1 MYFEI
6 NDYDS
11 RQELFDNPNRYDN
24 KKVYEEEYEFH
35 NSNKILNNNID
46 SFIPPPNIISNEINN
61 KINNIQ
67 NSLLNSNNA
76 SPFEDQNNDNYN
88 SISNKSNFFEENI
101 IPSPLN
107 VHVNNYEKI
116 YLKENSSINVLNLT
130 DKIYEDDE
138 HFKKRI
144 ISTKNINNLE
154 KGKNKNRNR
163 NKKSSKDIPNKKSN
177 RKSLFINNNNKDNK
191 NSGENSK
198 KMIKMIKRRE
208 SFMPNPKV
216 TNNLCKLKKRKSS
229 AVIIHESEKNN
240 NDTKNIED
248 NNTKIN
254 NNKKLSIKTIK
265 EESSGKNSSQMQ
277 IQIQKYQKNKTLK
290 FKKKNKFSIDNTE
303 KDEKDDKNTT
313 KKSNA
318 IKKENVN
325 EEKKVNNEINE
336 KNPNN
341 IKEINE
347 IQNNKKD
354 NKIKKKFC
362 LFCCLNSKFD
372 DSLENK

>member
-1 MYFEI
+1 MFSKLCC
-6 NDYDS
+6 N
-11 RQELFDNPNRYDN
+11 
-24 KKVYEEEYEFH
+24 
-35 NSNKILNNNID
+35 
-46 SFIPPPNIISNEINN
+46 SFIRINR
-61 KINNIQ
+61 NNIQ

-107 VHVNNYEKI
+107 VHVNNYEKN

-265 EESSGKNSSQMQ
+265 EESSGNVSSTPAADVSQASV
-277 IQIQKYQKNKTLK
+277 T
-290 FKKKNKFSIDNTE
+290 DAAPTE
-303 KDEKDDKNTT
+303 APA
-313 KKSNA
+313 KSSRKA
-318 IKKENVN
+318 KGEAKSEGSAPKEN
-325 EEKKVNNEINE
+325 
-336 KNPNN
+336 
-341 IKEINE
+341 
-347 IQNNKKD
+347 
-354 NKIKKKFC
+354 
-362 LFCCLNSKFD
+362 LHHA
-372 DSLENK
+372 